1 VSFFYVARYSSLLDT
16 FVGLPAHFDHGR
28 GKIVGVFMA
37 VQLVAVT
44 RAVAG
49 VMTVAAL
56 LAPTYAL
63 ADDVFKVGFIA
74 PLSGSFAALGDSIDR
89 GARLYEKVHGN
100 NISPGVTIQVIR
112 RDDAGVPDNT
122 RRIAQ
127 ELIVRDNIKVIT
139 GIALSPQGFALSKIA
154 TEAKIPVALMNATT
168 SSLTRS
174 SPYFVRFS
182 YTQWQTAYPMGV
194 WAAKHGVKVAA
205 SLVADYAA
213 GVDSEAAFKKGF
225 EDNGGK
231 VVGADRAPMVTT
243 DYLPFMER
251 IKAEKP
257 EAVFVF
263 VNNGRM
269 PAVAKAFNDAGL
281 KAAGVKLIGPGDNAL
296 DDELQTMK
304 AWKNEYGENS
314 LPNVTAVSGWDAM
327 SAIYAAAKQLGPG
340 ADGAAILKSLSN
352 WNGTSSPRGDASI
365 DPQTRDIVLP
375 IRMNKVEIVNGK
387 PTNVTFEEEPPTKDP
402 WKTFNPE

>member
-1 VSFFYVARYSSLLDT
+1 MHVRLS
-16 FVGLPAHFDHGR
+16 
-28 GKIVGVFMA
+28 
-37 VQLVAVT
+37 
-44 RAVAG
+44 
-49 VMTVAAL
+49 AL
-56 LAPTYAL
+56 LNAAAWIAMASLGTPTHA
-63 ADDVFKVGFIA
+63 AAEDVFKVGFVA
-74 PLSGSFAALGDSIDR
+74 PLSGPFAALGERMDQ
-89 GARLYEKVHGN
+89 GARLYEKVHGKEVP
-100 NISPGVTIQVIR
+100 SIQVIR

-127 ELIVRDNIKVIT
+127 ELIVRDGVKVLT
-139 GIALSPQGFALSKIA
+139 GIALSPQGFALAKIA
-154 TEAKIPVALMNATT
+154 TEAKVPVAFMNATT

-194 WAAKHGVKVAA
+194 WAAKHGVKTAA

-225 EDNGGK
+225 EENGGQ
-231 VVGADRAPMVTT
+231 VVSTVRAPMVTT

-263 VNNGRM
+263 VNGGRV

-281 KAAGVKLIGPGDNAL
+281 REAGVKLIGPGDNAL
-296 DDELQTMK
+296 DDELQAMPPDVVGFISAATYAAASKDAGNVEFIK
-304 AWKNEYGENS
+304 AWKAEYGENS
-314 LPNVTAVSGWDAM
+314 LPNVTAVSGWDTM
-327 SAIYAAAKQLGPG
+327 SAIYAAVKELGPG
-340 ADGAAILKSLSN
+340 ADGPAILKRLSN
-352 WNGTSSPRGDASI
+352 WKGTNSPRGDVSI
-365 DPQTRDIVLP
+365 DPQTRDVVQP
-375 IRMNKVEIVNGK
+375 IKMNKVELVNGK
-387 PTNVTFEEEPPTKDP
+387 PGNVTFEEEPPQKDP

>member
-1 VSFFYVARYSSLLDT
+1 MRVRLSALVNAAVVAVASFGAPTHAAAENAVK
-16 FVGLPAHFDHGR
+16 VGL
-28 GKIVGVFMA
+28 IV
-37 VQLVAVT
+37 
-44 RAVAG
+44 
-49 VMTVAAL
+49 
-56 LAPTYAL
+56 
-63 ADDVFKVGFIA
+63 
-74 PLSGSFAALGDSIDR
+74 PLSGPFAALGDSIDR
-89 GARLYEKVHGN
+89 GARLYEKVHGKEV
-100 NISPGVTIQVIR
+100 PAVQVIR

-127 ELIVRDNIKVIT
+127 ELIVRDGVKVLT
-139 GIALSPQGFALSKIA
+139 GIALSPQGFALAKIA
-154 TEAKIPVALMNATT
+154 TEAKVPVAFMNATT

-194 WAAKHGVKVAA
+194 WVAKHGVKSAA

-225 EDNGGK
+225 EENGGK
-231 VVGADRAPMVTT
+231 IVGAVRAPMVTT

-263 VNNGRM
+263 VNGGRM

-281 KAAGVKLIGPGDNAL
+281 RESGVKLIGPGDNAL
-296 DDELQTMK
+296 DDELLNMPPDVVGFISAATYAASSKNAGNVEFVK
-304 AWKNEYGENS
+304 AWKAEFGENS
-314 LPNVTAVSGWDAM
+314 LPNVTAVSGWDTM
-327 SAIYAAAKQLGPG
+327 SAIYDAVKELGPS
-340 ADGAAILKSLSN
+340 ADGPALLKWLSN
-352 WNGTSSPRGDASI
+352 WKGTNSPRGEVSI
-365 DPQTRDIVLP
+365 DPQTRDIVQP
-375 IRMNKVEIVNGK
+375 IKMNKVEMVNGK
-387 PTNVTFEEEPPTKDP
+387 PANVTFEEEPPAKDP

>member
-1 VSFFYVARYSSLLDT
+1 MRVRLLA
-16 FVGLPAHFDHGR
+16 VPMAIAGL
-28 GKIVGVFMA
+28 I
-37 VQLVAVT
+37 
-44 RAVAG
+44 AVAE
-49 VMTVAAL
+49 L
-56 LAPTYAL
+56 FAPISAV
-63 ADDVFKVGFIA
+63 ADDVFKVGFMA
-74 PLSGSFAALGDSIDR
+74 PLSGPFAALGDSIDR

-100 NISPGVTIQVIR
+100 NLSPGVTIQVIR

-139 GIALSPQGFALSKIA
+139 GIALSPQGFALAKIA

-182 YTQWQTAYPMGV
+182 YTQWQTAYPMGA
-194 WAAKHGVKVAA
+194 WAAKNGVKVAA

-231 VVGADRAPMVTT
+231 IVGADRAPMVTT

-269 PAVAKAFNDAGL
+269 PSVAKAFNDSGL

-296 DDELQTMK
+296 DDELQAMPGDVVGLITAATYNANGTGQGNVEFVK
-304 AWKNEYGENS
+304 AWKAEYGENS
-314 LPNVTAVSGWDAM
+314 LPNVTAVSGWDTM
-327 SAIYAAAKQLGPG
+327 SAIYAAARELGAG
-340 ADGAAILKSLSN
+340 ADGPAILKSLSN
-352 WNGTSSPRGDASI
+352 WKGTSSPRGEASI

-375 IRMNKVEIVNGK
+375 IKMNKVEIVNGK